1 MKDHTT
7 QRTLSLV
14 GIYLLCRF
22 VYLPLQR
29 LIPYYFLGR
38 GFLPKTAF
46 FLLALLLVSRWVS
59 EVPLSPA
66 RLFFFTVLA
75 YAADNLGETARYLDI
90 DPISVLLVAW
100 LFLTLLVYQ
109 RELPLSRW
117 EFVQVFLSPRALA
130 SLAVWVTA
138 LWLYFESSG
147 TGHVEVLE
155 FPPNGLLPYLDLL
168 TVPDRPDLLL
178 PQFVFFFLGIPPAS
192 GGKKS
197 KISPIY
203 PNFSISV
210 CFPFCLPKS

>member
-38 GFLPKTAF
+38 GLLPKTAF

-66 RLFFFTVLA
+66 RLFFFTILA
-75 YAADNLGETARYLDI
+75 YAADNLGETARDLDI

-117 EFVQVFLSPRALA
+117 EFVQVFLSPGRWPPWLFGSPPSGFTLNPLEQAMWRFW
-130 SLAVWVTA
+130 SSRQTA
-138 LWLYFESSG
+138 F
-147 TGHVEVLE
+147 
-155 FPPNGLLPYLDLL
+155 
-168 TVPDRPDLLL
+168 
-178 PQFVFFFLGIPPAS
+178 
-192 GGKKS
+192 
-197 KISPIY
+197 SPTWI
-203 PNFSISV
+203 
-210 CFPFCLPKS
+210 C